1 MRHDVERTRW
11 VAYARVSTPQQAEK
25 ELSLPAQLDA
35 IRGFAQRHG
44 ATISEEY
51 VEPGAS
57 GTDSNRKVFKR
68 LLGEAL
74 KPNSD
79 ISTIVVLHTSRFSRN
94 AGEARLMK
102 VMLKKSG
109 VRVLS
114 VQQEHADDPA
124 GNLMEG
130 IFECFDQYES
140 ELIGLR
146 TSAAMREAVKQ
157 GYWPGARSPYGYRSE
172 PVEVRP
178 GVVRHK
184 LVVEPEEARVIREV
198 FALYIAG
205 SGGRA
210 VAEKLNAR
218 GSRTRLGNLWNQ
230 NLMMLILDEEA
241 LTGTVWWGR
250 RKRNELRPKDEW
262 LSLQIEPTV
271 DPDTWALAQ
280 RLRTE
285 RAPDCRPGRAPE
297 EPQLLKG
304 LVWCGK
310 CGASYQRE
318 TSCKD
323 FGGERYTYTY
333 YNCRTRLRIGPES
346 CKGYRISTEVLDEA
360 VLTALSKVVCTEQ
373 RARAFSGVQTWPL
386 HEVTAA
392 WDRLLRT
399 PEVAR
404 SYVVRLIERVE
415 VHDERVV
422 VTPANQGRA
431 RQPVSQAVD

>member
-11 VAYARVSTPQQAEK
+11 VAYARVSTPQQAER

-35 IRGFAQRHG
+35 IRAFARRHD

-57 GTDSNRKVFKR
+57 ATDAHRTVFKR
-68 LLGEAL
+68 LLGDAL
-74 KPNSD
+74 KPSSD

-198 FALYIAG
+198 FALYISG

-218 GSRTRLGNLWNQ
+218 GYRTRLGNLWNQ

-250 RKRNELRPKDEW
+250 RRRNELRPKDEG
-262 LSLQIEPTV
+262 LCLHIEPTI
-271 DPDTWALAQ
+271 DPETWALAQ
-280 RLRTE
+280 RLRAE

-304 LVWCGK
+304 LAWCGR

-318 TSCKD
+318 TSCKA
-323 FGGERYTYTY
+323 FGAERYTYTY
-333 YNCRTRLRIGPES
+333 YNCRTRLRIGPKS
-346 CKGYRISTEVLDEA
+346 CPGYRISTEVLDEA
-360 VLTALSKVVCTEQ
+360 VLEAISRVACTEE
-373 RARAFSGVQTWPL
+373 RARAFTGLEQWPPSQ
-386 HEVTAA
+386 VTMA
-392 WDRLLRT
+392 WRALLRT
-399 PEVAR
+399 PEIGR
-404 SYVVRLIERVE
+404 SYVVRLIEKVQ
-415 VHDERVV
+415 VFDARVV
-422 VTPANQGRA
+422 ITPANQRGSA
-431 RQPVSQAVD
+431 